1 VSEPQARAD
10 HFAPYKT
17 SVTTAERVAFILL
30 LALAAFLRLYRL
42 PEVPPGI
49 HDDEIINV
57 QIADQLLAGAPFSV
71 FYEAGEGREGLYHPL
86 LVASRMLTAR
96 VPYWYRLPSVVCSL
110 LTILLVHRLSRRCFG
125 LWTALVAA
133 GGLAVAFWPVHLGRE
148 ALRVVTLPPLAAG
161 MSLALWH
168 GLEQRVRGKRALWW
182 FALAGLLLGLA
193 QYTYL
198 AARVLPLLVLLFTA
212 YLACFHRTRL
222 RLHWPG
228 LVLLLVVS
236 ALVAAPLAVYIGTH
250 WGQQERITRLS
261 EPLQALLDG
270 DPRPALSSSAATLGM
285 FVWRGDPQPHYNLP
299 GRPVFKPIGGVF
311 FLAGLLIAL
320 RNLRHPAS
328 AFCLLWTATTLGPG
342 MLTRPAPHSVR
353 TAGALVTAFV
363 FPGLTVRWLVRR
375 IGLNWQTALAA
386 ALGLLLVFNAGLTF
400 RDYFHRWP
408 DLDDVRA
415 FHHAGLAEV
424 ARYLDRTP
432 ETAPIAAC
440 TPFLNEQHFFW
451 RTDRPALPYLL
462 NRRDLDIGWYSCL
475 EAQLFPRGGRTSL
488 YLFGDDRDFAPFVP
502 PEWVAQAQTITTLRG
517 ERLIHLEVADHLE
530 TWLAQFTR
538 PTEPSPSFGDTMRFL
553 GYRQEPV
560 APLPGGTLEI
570 LTAWQVLAAPPNDL
584 AIFLHLLDSDGKLVE
599 QGDALAALSDTLRPE
614 DVFVQQ
620 HTIALAEDLR
630 PGEYRLVTGLYVREG
645 TRLSLDSGAG
655 DALTLDIVGIRDGRD

>member
-1 VSEPQARAD
+1 VRKSQAQAD

-17 SVTTAERVAFILL
+17 NVAIAERVALILL
-30 LALAAFLRLYRL
+30 LTLAAFLRLYRL

-49 HDDEIINV
+49 HDDEIINA

-110 LTILLVHRLSRRCFG
+110 LTILLVHRLSRRWFG
-125 LWTALVAA
+125 PWTALVAA

-148 ALRVVTLPPLAAG
+148 TLRVVTLPPLAAG
-161 MSLALWH
+161 MSLALWR
-168 GLEQRVRGKRALWW
+168 GLEQRACGRHALSW
-182 FALAGLLLGLA
+182 FVLAGLLLGLT

-198 AARVLPLLVLLFTA
+198 AAHILPLLALLFAA

-222 RLHWPG
+222 RSHWPG
-228 LVLLLVVS
+228 LVLLLAVG

-250 WGQQERITRLS
+250 WRQQERITRLG
-261 EPLQALLDG
+261 EPLQALLNG
-270 DPRPALSSSAATLGM
+270 NPHPALSSSAATLGM

-299 GRPVFKPIGGVF
+299 GRPVFEPIGSIL
-311 FLAGLLIAL
+311 FLVGLLIAL

-328 AFCLLWTATTLGPG
+328 AFCLLWTATTLVPG
-342 MLTRPAPHSVR
+342 MLTQPAPHFVR

-375 IGLNWQTALAA
+375 TGSKWQTVLAA
-386 ALGLLLVFNAGLTF
+386 ALGLILVLNAGLTF

-451 RTDRPALPYLL
+451 RTDRQALPYLL

-475 EAQLFPRGGRTSL
+475 EAQLFPRDGRTSL
-488 YLFGDDRDFAPFVP
+488 YLFGDDWGFAPFVP
-502 PEWVAQAQTITTLRG
+502 PEWVEQGQTVTTLRG
-517 ERLIHLEVADHLE
+517 ERLVRLEVADRLE
-530 TWLAQFTR
+530 MWLAQLTR
-538 PTEPSPSFGDTMRFL
+538 PTEHSPSFGDTMRFL

-560 APLPGGTLEI
+560 APLPGDTLEI
-570 LTAWQVLAAPPNDL
+570 LTAWQVLTAPRNDL
-584 AIFLHLLDSDGKLVE
+584 AIFLHLLDSDGKLVG
-599 QGDALAALSDTLRPE
+599 QGDALTALSDTLRPE
-614 DVFVQQ
+614 DVFVQR
-620 HTIALAEDLR
+620 HTITLAEDLR
-630 PGEYRLVTGLYVREG
+630 PGEYRLVAGLYVREG
-645 TRLSLDSGAG
+645 TRLSLGSGAG
-655 DALTLDIVGIRDGRD
+655 DALILDTVEIRDGRD